1 MNSAKRTNV
10 LVLFFVALA
19 LIVSPSLRA
28 ADNSDW
34 ANLKQLTPGQETK
47 VSLTDGKSYQGD
59 LQSMSD
65 DALVIHSANG
75 DQTFPRQ
82 TVQRVS
88 IKRNGHRGRHA
99 LIGAAIGAG
108 AGLGFGVAV
117 DNCSPTVIICTGNKG
132 KGILTPAFALIGAG
146 IGALLPARAWQVIY
160 RSR

>member
-10 LVLFFVALA
+10 LVLFLVALA
-19 LIVSPSLRA
+19 LIISPSLRA
-28 ADNSDW
+28 ADSSDW
-34 ANLKQLTPGQETK
+34 TNLKQLTPGQETK

-88 IKRNGHRGRHA
+88 IKRNGIVAATLSSA
-99 LIGAAIGAG
+99 LRSEQ
-108 AGLGFGVAV
+108 V
-117 DNCSPTVIICTGNKG
+117 
-132 KGILTPAFALIGAG
+132 PASVS
-146 IGALLPARAWQVIY
+146 ALLSITVRPP
-160 RSR
+160 